1 MLLKK
6 MKIGQKMLLG
16 FGLITVLMLSV
27 LGYAYINF
35 TKQSANVDL
44 NLHTYNVIR
53 ASDTILISLINMET
67 GSRGFAFTGKEE
79 FLEPFN
85 QGKIDYKSQYSN
97 LKQLTTDNY
106 RQQDRLDSLNNSHE
120 IWLQWVSSQIVEFRR
135 KVNIG
140 EAKIEDLIV
149 IAQSGKGKQQMD
161 NSRKIIQDII
171 NEEQDLLKTRNN
183 NLLKMEKQ
191 TVILLFVGGVLVT
204 LLTVIISI
212 LLVRMIVNPIVTVT
226 NTFKEISEGDADL
239 EVRLMV
245 SSNDELGDM
254 SRYFNTFMTKLT
266 EMILDNKNQS
276 WLKTGEA
283 ELSEKIRGEQDLVP
297 LSTNI
302 ITYIA
307 KYINAQIGV
316 VYVKTKDDTF
326 NFFGSYA
333 YNPPENLSKEIK
345 LGEGIIG
352 QAALEKRTI
361 VITNVPDYYI
371 KIASG
376 LGASVPRN
384 ILVTPFIYENEVLGI
399 IELGSFNE
407 FTEMQLKFIKQISS
421 SIAITIHSAEV
432 RLKMKEL
439 LHKTMVQS
447 EELQSQQEELRQ
459 NNEELEEHTKSLK
472 KSEAHLKKQ
481 QQELSVVNEAL
492 EEKAKAL
499 EITSKY
505 KSEFLAN
512 MSHELRTPLNSI
524 LVLSQMLAGNKDAV
538 SLSAKQLEFA
548 KTIHSSGGD
557 LLKLINDILDLS
569 KVEAGKMEVNFEKI
583 FFTELEGYV
592 DSLFRPVAAQKGLY
606 FKVEIQDGLPKN
618 ILSDMQRVQQILNN
632 LLSNAIKFTS
642 NGGITMSVH
651 SIKEHGILNFQGKTE
666 KFIGISIT
674 DTGIGVPHDKQALI
688 FEAFKQSD
696 GTTSRK
702 YGGTGLGLSISK
714 ELAGLLGGSI
724 HLVSEVEK
732 GSTFTLILPYQ
743 AEKGKLLAVDIEKG
757 TNTWQVEENII
768 ENIIENNEV
777 IETKNID
784 DRRIIN
790 AFEKY
795 ILIIEDDKKFASIL
809 VELAHE
815 KGYKCLIAENGLTGI
830 DLAMKYKPDAIL
842 LDIGLPDISGW
853 KVVEKLKGNSE
864 TKNIT
869 VHVIS
874 GGDHYNS
881 KEKVNSVL
889 GYLKKPVS
897 VESLDVVFMEIQ
909 NSISKPLKKVLIV
922 DENKAD
928 GGNIVKVLSE
938 KGFQITLLD
947 SGIEAYNILKTELF
961 DCLIMDLKSKD
972 ISGFQLLAKL
982 DKESIENL
990 QIIIYT
996 ENELSWQDELELQ
1009 KYAQSIIIKGTRS
1022 AERLVSEVSLFLH
1035 DLDSKIE
1042 EKKIKVIK
1050 TQHEKEDALNNKKIL
1065 VVDDDM
1071 RNIFALTS
1079 VLEEKGIKVVVGR
1092 NGEEAIKKL
1101 YENLDIDLIL
1111 MDIMMPDMDGYTAI
1125 RAIRKQEGFHKTPI
1139 LAITAKAMKDDKQ
1152 KCIDA
1157 GADDYLTK
1165 PIDMDKLISLLRVW
1179 LYK

>member
-1 MLLKK
+1 MFLKK
-6 MKIGQKMLLG
+6 LKIGQKMFLG
-16 FGLITVLMLSV
+16 FGMITLLMLAV
-27 LGYAYINF
+27 LGYAYTNF
-35 TKQSANVDL
+35 AKQSANVDL

-53 ASDTILISLINMET
+53 ESDTILISLINMET
-67 GSRGFAFTGKEE
+67 GARGFAFTGKEE

-85 QGKIDYKSQYSN
+85 QGKIDYKRQYNN
-97 LKQLTTDNY
+97 LKQLTIDNY
-106 RQQDRLDSLNNSHE
+106 RQQDRLDSLNNSYE
-120 IWLQWVSSQIVEFRR
+120 TWLQWETSQIIEFRR
-135 KVNIG
+135 KVNTG
-140 EAKIEDLIV
+140 DAKIEDLIV
-149 IAQSGKGKQQMD
+149 TAQSGKGKQQMD
-161 NSRKIIQDII
+161 NSRKILQDIVK
-171 NEEQDLLKTRNN
+171 EEQELLETRYN

-191 TVILLFVGGVLVT
+191 TVILLFVGGILAT
-204 LLTVIISI
+204 LLTIIISI
-212 LLVRMIVNPIVTVT
+212 LIVRMIVNPIVTVT

-239 EVRLMV
+239 DVRLKAN
-245 SSNDELGDM
+245 SKDELGNI

-283 ELSEKIRGEQDLVP
+283 ELNEKTRGEQDIVT

-302 ITYIA
+302 ITYIT
-307 KYINAQIGV
+307 KYVNAQVGV
-316 VYVKTKDDTF
+316 VYIKTKDDTF
-326 NFFGSYA
+326 NIFGSYA
-333 YNPPENLSKEIK
+333 HDRRENLSKEIK

-352 QAALEKRTI
+352 QAALEKQTI
-361 VITNVPDYYI
+361 VITNVPENYI

-376 LGASVPRN
+376 IGEGAPRN
-384 ILVTPFIYENEVLGI
+384 ILVTPFIYENEVLGV

-407 FTEMQLKFIKQISS
+407 FTQLQLRFIEQISS
-421 SIAITIHSAEV
+421 SIAITIHSSEV

-439 LHKTMVQS
+439 LHKTMEQS

-472 KSEAHLKKQ
+472 KSEAHLKNQ
-481 QQELSVVNEAL
+481 QQELSVVNAEL

-524 LVLSQMLAGNKDAV
+524 LVLSQMLVGNKDNV

-569 KVEAGKMEVNFEKI
+569 KVEAGKMEVNFEKMY
-583 FFTELEGYV
+583 FSELAGYV
-592 DSLFRPVAAQKGLY
+592 DRLFRTVATQKGLQ
-606 FKVEIQDGLPKN
+606 FKVEIEEGIPDN
-618 ILSDMQRVQQILNN
+618 ILTDTQRVQQIVNN
-632 LLSNAIKFTS
+632 LLSNAIKFTN
-642 NGGITMSVH
+642 NGEITMTVH
-651 SIKEHGILNFQGKTE
+651 SVKENGILKFDGKTD

-674 DTGIGVPHDKQALI
+674 DTGIGVSKDKQALI

-724 HLVSEVEK
+724 HLVSEREK
-732 GSTFTLILPYQ
+732 GSTFTLILPCKVDE
-743 AEKGKLLAVDIEKG
+743 EKFLAVDISGVK
-757 TNTWQVEENII
+757 NTGQEEII
-768 ENIIENNEV
+768 LVNSEISD
-777 IETKNID
+777 TKNND
-784 DRRIIN
+784 DRHIIN
-790 AFEKY
+790 ALEKY
-795 ILIIEDDKKFASIL
+795 ILIIEDDKNFASIL

-815 KGYKCLIAENGLTGI
+815 KGYKCLIAENGATGI
-830 DLAMKYKPDAIL
+830 ELALKYKPDAIL

-853 KVVEKLKGNSE
+853 KVVEKLKGNKDTE
-864 TKNIT
+864 NIT

-874 GGDHYNS
+874 GGDYHNS

-897 VESLDVVFMEIQ
+897 VESLDVVFMGIQ
-909 NSISKPLKKVLIV
+909 NNILKPLKKILIV
-922 DENKAD
+922 DENSDD
-928 GGNIVKVLSE
+928 GGSIAQVLCE

-947 SGIEAYNILKTELF
+947 SGKEAYSLLKTELF
-961 DCLIMDLKSKD
+961 DCLIMDLKLKD
-972 ISGFQLLAKL
+972 ISGFQLLAEL
-982 DKESIENL
+982 EKENIENL
-990 QIIIYT
+990 QIVIYT
-996 ENELSWQDELELQ
+996 ENELSRQDELELQ
-1009 KYAQSIIIKGTRS
+1009 KYTQSIIIKGTRS

-1042 EKKIKVIK
+1042 EKKIKIVK
-1050 TQHEKEDALNNKKIL
+1050 SQHEKEDALNNKKIL

-1079 VLEEKGIKVVVGR
+1079 VLEEKGIKIVIGR

-1139 LAITAKAMKDDKQ
+1139 LAITAKAMKEDKQ

-1157 GADDYLTK
+1157 GADDYLSK

>member
-1 MLLKK
+1 VFLKK
-6 MKIGQKMLLG
+6 LKIGQKMFLG
-16 FGLITVLMLSV
+16 FGMITLLMLAV

-35 TKQSANVDL
+35 TKQSADVNL
-44 NLHTYNVIR
+44 NLQSYNIIKE
-53 ASDTILISLINMET
+53 SDNMLISLLNMET
-67 GSRGFAFTGKEE
+67 GARGFALTGQEK

-85 QGKIDYKSQYSN
+85 KGKIDSMNQYN
-97 LKQLTTDNY
+97 KLKQLTKDNY
-106 RQQDRLDSLNNSHE
+106 YQQDKLINLNKSYE
-120 IWLQWVSSQIVEFRR
+120 TWLQWESSQIVDVRR
-135 KVNIG
+135 KVTIG
-140 EAKIEDLIV
+140 QAKMKDLI
-149 IAQSGKGKQQMD
+149 ITAQSGKGKEQMD
-161 NSRKIIQDII
+161 NSRKILSNITKD
-171 NEEQDLLKTRNN
+171 EQDLLKTRDDK
-183 NLLKMEKQ
+183 LVKMENQ
-191 TVILLFVGGVLVT
+191 TLIILSLGGILAILLT
-204 LLTVIISI
+204 IIISI
-212 LLVRMIVNPIVTVT
+212 SLLRMVLNPIVTVT
-226 NTFKEISEGDADL
+226 NTFKKISEGDADL
-239 EVRLMV
+239 DVRLKTN
-245 SSNDELGDM
+245 SKDELGDM
-254 SRYFNTFMTKLT
+254 ARYFNTFMTKLA
-266 EMILDNKNQS
+266 ELIIENKNHS
-276 WLKTGEA
+276 WLKTGEV
-283 ELSEKIRGEQDLVP
+283 ELSEKIRGEQDIIS

-307 KYINAQIGV
+307 KYLNAQIGV
-316 VYVKTKDDTF
+316 IYIKTNDDTF
-326 NFFGSYA
+326 NLFGSYA
-333 YNPPENLSKEIK
+333 CGRPEDLSKEIK

-352 QAALEKRTI
+352 QVALEKQAI
-361 VITNVPDYYI
+361 VITNVPENYI
-371 KIASG
+371 KITSG
-376 LGASVPRN
+376 VGACVPKN
-384 ILVTPFIYENEVLGI
+384 ILVTPFVYDNEVLGI

-407 FTEMQLKFIKQISS
+407 FTEIQLKFIEKVSS

-472 KSEAHLKKQ
+472 KSETYLRNQ
-481 QQELSVVNEAL
+481 QQELSVVNEEL

-524 LVLSQMLAGNKDAV
+524 LVLSQMLAGNNDAV
-538 SLSAKQLEFA
+538 SLSTKQLEFA

-583 FFTELEGYV
+583 YLSELVGYV
-592 DSLFRPVAAQKGLY
+592 DRLFRPVAEQKGLD
-606 FKVEIQDGLPKN
+606 FKVEIEDELTDS
-618 ILSDMQRVQQILNN
+618 IVSDSQRVQQIINN

-642 NGGITMSVH
+642 NGGVTMSIHAVKDH
-651 SIKEHGILNFQGKTE
+651 DVLNVEGNTE
-666 KFIGISIT
+666 NFIGVSIT
-674 DTGIGVPHDKQALI
+674 DTGIGVSYDKQVLI

-724 HLVSEVEK
+724 NLVSEGEK
-732 GSTFTLILPYQ
+732 GSTFTLILPYYGH
-743 AEKGKLLAVDIEKG
+743 KVKSLTIDSN
-757 TNTWQVEENII
+757 TNTKQVEGNVLINSEIS
-768 ENIIENNEV
+768 EH
-777 IETKNID
+777 KNID
-784 DRRIIN
+784 DRDIVN
-790 AFEKY
+790 SFEKY
-795 ILIIEDDKKFASIL
+795 ILIIEDDKKFASTL
-809 VELAHE
+809 LELAHE

-853 KVVEKLKGNSE
+853 KVVEKLKGNKDTE
-864 TKNIT
+864 NISI
-869 VHVIS
+869 HVIS
-874 GGDHYNS
+874 GGDYYNS
-881 KEKVNSVL
+881 TEKVNSVL

-897 VESLDVVFMEIQ
+897 VESLEVVFMKIQ
-909 NSISKPLKKVLIV
+909 NNIVKPLKKLLIL
-922 DENKAD
+922 DENKD
-928 GGNIVKVLSE
+928 EVKNIVQVLSK

-947 SGIEAYNILKTELF
+947 SGIEAYNLLKTELF
-961 DCLIMDLKSKD
+961 DCLIMDLKIKD
-972 ISGFQLLAKL
+972 MSGFNLLAKL
-982 DKESIENL
+982 ENENIANL

-996 ENELSWQDELELQ
+996 ENELSKDEELELQ
-1009 KYAQSIIIKGTRS
+1009 KYTQSIIIKGTRS

-1042 EKKIKVIK
+1042 EKKIKIIK
-1050 TQHEKEDALNNKKIL
+1050 SEHEKKDSLNNKKIL

-1079 VLEEKGIKVVVGR
+1079 VLEEKGLNVVIGR

-1101 YENLDIDLIL
+1101 YANLDIDLIL

-1125 RAIRKQEGFHKTPI
+1125 REIRKLEQFHITPI
-1139 LAITAKAMKDDKQ
+1139 IAITAKAMKDDKQ

>member
-1 MLLKK
+1 MF
-6 MKIGQKMLLG
+6 LG
-16 FGLITVLMLSV
+16 FGMITLLMLAV

-35 TKQSANVDL
+35 TKQSADVNL
-44 NLHTYNVIR
+44 NLQSYNIIKE
-53 ASDTILISLINMET
+53 SDNMLISLLNMET
-67 GSRGFAFTGKEE
+67 GARGFALTGQEK

-85 QGKIDYKSQYSN
+85 KGKIDSMNQYN
-97 LKQLTTDNY
+97 KLKQLTKDNY
-106 RQQDRLDSLNNSHE
+106 YQQDKLINLNKSYE
-120 IWLQWVSSQIVEFRR
+120 TWLQWESSQIVDVRR
-135 KVNIG
+135 KVTIG
-140 EAKIEDLIV
+140 QAKMKDLI
-149 IAQSGKGKQQMD
+149 ITAQSGKGKEQMD
-161 NSRKIIQDII
+161 NSRKILSNITKD
-171 NEEQDLLKTRNN
+171 EQDLLKTRDDK
-183 NLLKMEKQ
+183 LVKMENQ
-191 TVILLFVGGVLVT
+191 TLIILSLGGILAILLT
-204 LLTVIISI
+204 IIISI
-212 LLVRMIVNPIVTVT
+212 SLLRMVLNPIVTVT
-226 NTFKEISEGDADL
+226 NTFKKISEGDADL
-239 EVRLMV
+239 DVRLKTN
-245 SSNDELGDM
+245 SKDELGDM
-254 SRYFNTFMTKLT
+254 ARYFNTFMTKLA
-266 EMILDNKNQS
+266 ELIIENKNHS
-276 WLKTGEA
+276 WLKTGEV
-283 ELSEKIRGEQDLVP
+283 ELSEKIRGEQDIIS

-307 KYINAQIGV
+307 KYLNAQIGV
-316 VYVKTKDDTF
+316 IYIKTNDDTF
-326 NFFGSYA
+326 NLFGSYA
-333 YNPPENLSKEIK
+333 CGRPEDLSKEIK

-352 QAALEKRTI
+352 QVALEKQAI
-361 VITNVPDYYI
+361 VITNVPENYI
-371 KIASG
+371 KITSG
-376 LGASVPRN
+376 VGACVPKN
-384 ILVTPFIYENEVLGI
+384 ILVTPFVYDNEVLGI

-407 FTEMQLKFIKQISS
+407 FTEIQLKFIEKVSS

-472 KSEAHLKKQ
+472 KSETYLRNQ
-481 QQELSVVNEAL
+481 QQELSVVNEEL

-524 LVLSQMLAGNKDAV
+524 LVLSQMLAGNNDAV
-538 SLSAKQLEFA
+538 SLSTKQLEFA

-583 FFTELEGYV
+583 YLSELVGYV
-592 DSLFRPVAAQKGLY
+592 DRLFRPVAEQKGLD
-606 FKVEIQDGLPKN
+606 FKVEIEDELTDS
-618 ILSDMQRVQQILNN
+618 IVSDSQRVQQIINN

-642 NGGITMSVH
+642 NGGVTMSIHAVKDH
-651 SIKEHGILNFQGKTE
+651 DVLNVEGNTE
-666 KFIGISIT
+666 NFIGVSIT
-674 DTGIGVPHDKQALI
+674 DTGIGVSYDKQVLI

-724 HLVSEVEK
+724 NLVSEGEK
-732 GSTFTLILPYQ
+732 GSTFTLILPYYGH
-743 AEKGKLLAVDIEKG
+743 KVKSLTIDSN
-757 TNTWQVEENII
+757 TNTKQVEGNVLINSEIS
-768 ENIIENNEV
+768 EH
-777 IETKNID
+777 KNID
-784 DRRIIN
+784 DRDIVN
-790 AFEKY
+790 SFEKY
-795 ILIIEDDKKFASIL
+795 ILIIEDDKKFASTL
-809 VELAHE
+809 LELAHE

-853 KVVEKLKGNSE
+853 KVVEKLKGNKDTE
-864 TKNIT
+864 NISI
-869 VHVIS
+869 HVIS
-874 GGDHYNS
+874 GGDYYNS
-881 KEKVNSVL
+881 TEKVNSVL

-897 VESLDVVFMEIQ
+897 VESLEVVFMKIQ
-909 NSISKPLKKVLIV
+909 NNIVKPLKKLLIL
-922 DENKAD
+922 DENKD
-928 GGNIVKVLSE
+928 EVKNIVQVLSK

-947 SGIEAYNILKTELF
+947 SGIEAYNLLKTELF
-961 DCLIMDLKSKD
+961 DCLIMDLKIKD
-972 ISGFQLLAKL
+972 MSGFNLLAKL
-982 DKESIENL
+982 ENENIANL

-996 ENELSWQDELELQ
+996 ENELSKDEELELQ
-1009 KYAQSIIIKGTRS
+1009 KYTQSIIIKGTRS

-1042 EKKIKVIK
+1042 EKKIKIIK
-1050 TQHEKEDALNNKKIL
+1050 SEHEKKDSLNNKKIL

-1079 VLEEKGIKVVVGR
+1079 VLEEKGLNVVIGR

-1101 YENLDIDLIL
+1101 YANLDIDLIL

-1125 RAIRKQEGFHKTPI
+1125 REIRKLEQFHITPI
-1139 LAITAKAMKDDKQ
+1139 IAITAKAMKDDKQ

>member
-1 MLLKK
+1 MF
-6 MKIGQKMLLG
+6 LG
-16 FGLITVLMLSV
+16 FGMITLLMLAV

-35 TKQSANVDL
+35 TKQSADVDL
-44 NLHTYNVIR
+44 NLQSYNIIR
-53 ASDTILISLINMET
+53 ESDNILISLLNMET
-67 GSRGFAFTGKEE
+67 GARGFALTGQEK
-79 FLEPFN
+79 FLEPYN
-85 QGKIDYKSQYSN
+85 KGKIDSMNQYN
-97 LKQLTTDNY
+97 KLKQLTKDNY
-106 RQQDRLDSLNNSHE
+106 YQQDKLINLNKSYE
-120 IWLQWVSSQIVEFRR
+120 TWLQWESSQIVAVRR
-135 KVNIG
+135 KVTTG
-140 EAKIEDLIV
+140 QAKMKDLI
-149 IAQSGKGKQQMD
+149 ITAQSGKGKEQMD
-161 NSRKIIQDII
+161 NSRKILSNITKD
-171 NEEQDLLKTRNN
+171 EQDLLKTRDDK
-183 NLLKMEKQ
+183 LVKMENQ
-191 TVILLFVGGVLVT
+191 TLIILSLGGILAILLT
-204 LLTVIISI
+204 IIISI
-212 LLVRMIVNPIVTVT
+212 SLLRMVLNPIVTVT
-226 NTFKEISEGDADL
+226 NTFKKISEGDADL
-239 EVRLMV
+239 DVRLKTN
-245 SSNDELGDM
+245 SKDELGDM
-254 SRYFNTFMTKLT
+254 ARYFNTFMTKLA
-266 EMILDNKNQS
+266 ELILENKNHS
-276 WLKTGEA
+276 WLKTGEV
-283 ELSEKIRGEQDLVP
+283 ELSEKIRGEQDIIS

-307 KYINAQIGV
+307 KYLNAQIGV
-316 VYVKTKDDTF
+316 IYIKTNDDTF
-326 NFFGSYA
+326 NLFGSYA
-333 YNPPENLSKEIK
+333 CGRSEDLSKEIK

-352 QAALEKRTI
+352 QVALEKQAI
-361 VITNVPDYYI
+361 VITNVPENYI
-371 KIASG
+371 KITSG
-376 LGASVPRN
+376 VGACVPKN
-384 ILVTPFIYENEVLGI
+384 ILVTPFVYDNEVLGI

-407 FTEMQLKFIKQISS
+407 FTEIQLKFIEKVSS

-472 KSEAHLKKQ
+472 KSETYLRNQ
-481 QQELSVVNEAL
+481 QQELSVVNEEL

-524 LVLSQMLAGNKDAV
+524 LVLSQMLAGNSDVV
-538 SLSAKQLEFA
+538 SLSTKQLEFA

-583 FFTELEGYV
+583 YLSELVGYV
-592 DSLFRPVAAQKGLY
+592 DRLFRPVAEQKGLD
-606 FKVEIQDGLPKN
+606 FKVEIEAELTDN
-618 ILSDMQRVQQILNN
+618 IVSDSQRVHQIINN

-642 NGGITMSVH
+642 NGGVTMSIHAV
-651 SIKEHGILNFQGKTE
+651 ENHGVLNVEGNTE
-666 KFIGISIT
+666 NFIGISIT
-674 DTGIGVPHDKQALI
+674 DTGIGVSYDKQVLI

-724 HLVSEVEK
+724 NLVSEGEK
-732 GSTFTLILPYQ
+732 GSTFTLILPYYGH
-743 AEKGKLLAVDIEKG
+743 KVKSLTIDSN
-757 TNTWQVEENII
+757 TNTKQVEGNVLINSEIS
-768 ENIIENNEV
+768 EH
-777 IETKNID
+777 KNID
-784 DRRIIN
+784 DRDIVN
-790 AFEKY
+790 SFEKY
-795 ILIIEDDKKFASIL
+795 ILIIEDDKKFASTL
-809 VELAHE
+809 LELAHE

-853 KVVEKLKGNSE
+853 KVVEKLKGNKDTE
-864 TKNIT
+864 NISI
-869 VHVIS
+869 HVIS
-874 GGDHYNS
+874 GGDYYNS
-881 KEKVNSVL
+881 TEKVNSVL

-897 VESLDVVFMEIQ
+897 VESLEVVFMKIQ
-909 NSISKPLKKVLIV
+909 NNIVKPLKKLLIL
-922 DENKAD
+922 DENKD
-928 GGNIVKVLSE
+928 EVENIAQVLSK

-947 SGIEAYNILKTELF
+947 SGIEAYNLLKTESF
-961 DCLIMDLKSKD
+961 DCLIMDLKIKD
-972 ISGFQLLAKL
+972 MSGFNLLAKL
-982 DKESIENL
+982 ENENIANL

-996 ENELSWQDELELQ
+996 ENELSKDEELELQ
-1009 KYAQSIIIKGTRS
+1009 KYTQSIIIKGTRS

-1042 EKKIKVIK
+1042 EKKIKIIK
-1050 TQHEKEDALNNKKIL
+1050 SEHEKKDSLNNKKIL

-1079 VLEEKGIKVVVGR
+1079 VLEEKGLNVVIGR

-1101 YENLDIDLIL
+1101 YANLDIDLIL

-1125 RAIRKQEGFHKTPI
+1125 REIRKLEQFHITPI
-1139 LAITAKAMKDDKQ
+1139 IAITAKAMKDDKQ